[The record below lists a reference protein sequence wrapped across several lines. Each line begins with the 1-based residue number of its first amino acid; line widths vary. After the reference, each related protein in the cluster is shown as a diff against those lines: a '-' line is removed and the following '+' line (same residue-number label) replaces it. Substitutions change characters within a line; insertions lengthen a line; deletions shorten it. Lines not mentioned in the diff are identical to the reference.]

1 MKPVLNSQENEHIKQ
16 SLNKAAELLNLN
28 LDLNGAPLENSKA
41 IDKLCQA
48 LEAMTVE
55 LKEKHN
61 QITDFKIRFNDMA
74 EILLEYAVLDFSR
87 KIKLSDRGDEV
98 DSVAAGL
105 NTLGEELAFSLN
117 SQKKYATDLE
127 NANNLLLES
136 NEKVH
141 AIFNNAPDAIIASDL
156 NYIIT
161 EWNKAAERMYG
172 YKKEEVTG
180 KHMDEI
186 IHTSHIAPYTREK
199 ADIQMRNSG
208 GWSGEIIQ
216 YTDRKKNKM
225 VVQSTNS
232 FLRNDEGLPTGY
244 LGVNKDVTE
253 FKKVQEALK
262 ISEEKFNKAFM
273 LSPTGLVLTKMV
285 TSEYIEVNESF
296 LKITGYDR
304 DEIIGHS
311 SLMVNVID
319 KEERNKILED
329 FQQDGSVK
337 NKEVNFTRKNG
348 EKGVLLF
355 STEIIEINHEKCT
368 LTIIYDIS
376 KRKAIETELNKKT
389 EELIRSNAELEQFA
403 YIASHDLQEPLRM
416 ITSYVQLLEK
426 RYSDK
431 LDQDAHDFINYAV
444 DGANRMQTL
453 IYSLLEYSRVNR
465 VKPFEYIDV
474 HDILNEVM
482 SDLSI
487 TIKENTPDIQIGDLP
502 VIFGDK
508 VLIGQLF
515 FNLIAN
521 AIKFKSERP
530 IKIFIEGKRV
540 GNEFKFSVKD
550 NGIGIQKEYSQKV
563 FTIFQRLHTKDKYP
577 GTGIGLAICKK
588 IVERHEGRIWIES
601 EIDKGSTFY
610 FTIKT
615 DLKSPKTSSL

>member
-1 MKPVLNSQENEHIKQ
+1 MKPVLNNNDDIRIKKALDMVSDFLKTDMKANGSALTKENDIDALCHAVNVLSKELQEK
-16 SLNKAAELLNLN
+16 NKEI
-28 LDLNGAPLENSKA
+28 GS
-41 IDKLCQA
+41 
-48 LEAMTVE
+48 
-55 LKEKHN
+55 
-61 QITDFKIRFNDMA
+61 FKKRFNDMSD
-74 EILLEYAVLDFSR
+74 ILLEYAVLDFSR
-87 KIKLSDRGDEV
+87 KVKLSNFNDEV
-98 DSVAAGL
+98 DSIAAGL
-105 NTLGEELAFSLN
+105 NTLGEELEFSLN
-117 SQKKYATDLE
+117 SQKKYADELE
-127 NANNLLLES
+127 KSNNLLLES

-141 AIFNNAPDAIIASDL
+141 AIFNNAPDSIIAVDL
-156 NYIIT
+156 NYLIT

-172 YKKEEVTG
+172 YKKEEVIG
-180 KHMDEI
+180 KHLDEI
-186 IHTSHIAPYTREK
+186 IHTQHIAPYTKEK
-199 ADIQMRNSG
+199 SAIQMRNSG

-216 YTDRKKNKM
+216 YTDRKPNKI

-253 FKKVQEALK
+253 FKKVQESLR

-273 LSPTGLVLTKMV
+273 LSPTGLVLTKV
-285 TSEYIEVNESF
+285 ETSEYVEVNDSF
-296 LKITGYDR
+296 LRITGYDT

-311 SLMVNVID
+311 SMMVNVID
-319 KEERNKILED
+319 KGERNIILEE
-329 FQQDGSVK
+329 FQKEGSVK
-337 NKEVNFTRKNG
+337 NKEVGFTKKNG

-376 KRKAIETELNKKT
+376 KRKAIETELNKKS
-389 EELIRSNAELEQFA
+389 EELLRSNAELEQFA

-482 SDLSI
+482 KDLGI
-487 TIKENTPDIQIGDLP
+487 VIKENMPDIQIGDLP
-502 VIFGDK
+502 VIFADR

-540 GNEFKFSVKD
+540 GNEFQFSVKD
-550 NGIGIQKEYSQKV
+550 NGIGIQKEYTQKV

-588 IVERHEGRIWIES
+588 IVERHEGRIWIDS

-615 DLKSPKTSSL
+615 DLKSPKGAN

>member
-1 MKPVLNSQENEHIKQ
+1 MKPVLNNKDDQQIKKALDQ
-16 SLNKAAELLNLN
+16 VSELLKSSLNGNGSALKTEKNIEALCHAVGLLSNELREKNK
-28 LDLNGAPLENSKA
+28 E
-41 IDKLCQA
+41 ID
-48 LEAMTVE
+48 V
-55 LKEKHN
+55 
-61 QITDFKIRFNDMA
+61 FKKRFDDMSD
-74 EILLEYAVLDFSR
+74 ILLEYAVLNFSR
-87 KIKLSDRGDEV
+87 KVKLSERNDEV

-105 NTLGEELAFSLN
+105 NTLGEELVYSLN
-117 SQKKYATDLE
+117 SQKRYANELE
-127 NANNLLLES
+127 KSNNLLLES

-141 AIFNNAPDAIIASDL
+141 AIFNNAPDAIIAVDL
-156 NYIIT
+156 NYFIT
-161 EWNKAAERMYG
+161 EWNKAAERMYS
-172 YKKEEVTG
+172 YKKEEVIG
-180 KHMDEI
+180 KRLDEI
-186 IHTSHIAPYTREK
+186 IHTEHIAPYSKEK
-199 ADIQMRNSG
+199 AAIQMKNSG

-216 YTDRKKNKM
+216 YTDRKPNKM

-232 FLRNDEGLPTGY
+232 FLKNDEGLPTGY

-253 FKKVQEALK
+253 FKKVQESLR

-273 LSPTGLVLTKMV
+273 LSPTGLVLTKV
-285 TSEYIEVNESF
+285 STSEYIEVNESF
-296 LKITGYDR
+296 LRITGYDR

-311 SLMVNVID
+311 ALIVNVID
-319 KEERNKILED
+319 KVERNKILEE
-329 FQQDGSVK
+329 FQKDGSVK
-337 NKEVNFTRKNG
+337 NREVSFTKKNG

-355 STEIIEINHEKCT
+355 STEIIEINHEQCT

-376 KRKAIETELNKKT
+376 KRKAIELELNKKS
-389 EELIRSNAELEQFA
+389 EELSRSNAELEQFA

-465 VKPFEYIDV
+465 VKPFEYIDI

-482 SDLSI
+482 KDLSVV
-487 TIKENTPDIQIGDLP
+487 IKEKAPDIQIGDLP
-502 VIFGDK
+502 VIFGDR

-540 GNEFKFSVKD
+540 RNEFQFSVAD
-550 NGIGIQKEYSQKV
+550 NGIGIQKEYIQKV
-563 FTIFQRLHTKDKYP
+563 FTIFQRLHSKDKYP

-588 IVERHEGRIWIES
+588 IVERHEGRIWIDS

-615 DLKSPKTSSL
+615 DLKSPKVVG